1 MNRPDQTRPDVKRIL
16 IIATRQIGD
25 ALCTTPLMRRAGEP
39 WPEAV
44 IDVLGYK
51 RTMGILVG
59 NPDINAMIEYSEH
72 QKWSEYKPTIKR
84 IFRNY

>member
-1 MNRPDQTRPDVKRIL
+1 MTRPDFKRIL

-25 ALCTTPLMRRAGEP
+25 VLCTTRLTRRTREL
-39 WPEAV
+39 WPDAV
-44 IDVLGYK
+44 IDVLGYDK
-51 RTMGILVG
+51 TMGMLVG
-59 NPDINAMIEYSEH
+59 NPDINSLIEYSEH